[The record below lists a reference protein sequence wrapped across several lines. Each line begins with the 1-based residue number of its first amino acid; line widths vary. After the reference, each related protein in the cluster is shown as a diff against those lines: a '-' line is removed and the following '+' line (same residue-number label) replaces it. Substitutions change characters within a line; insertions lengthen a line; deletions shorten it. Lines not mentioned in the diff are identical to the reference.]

1 MSIKL
6 SELSKYDDNLLL
18 QVINSDIESELRGR
32 GYKYGWYKEDSYIG
46 YIYILINQA
55 FPNLVKLGYTD
66 NIESRLKTL
75 NSNSGLPD
83 PYTCYAYYKVKK
95 RLTDLQLH
103 DLIDILNPTLRHSK
117 NREFYEMSA
126 DVAYSILESISKIT
140 GTEEQLVNVQNQ
152 STQCIDSQASI
163 YNKKA
168 ERTTFKMLQIPI
180 GSQLVFTKDSNVIVK
195 TVDDVNNVEYK
206 GIRYAI
212 SALAMKLLDVK
223 SASGYMYFK
232 YNGELLID
240 IRRKLG
246 NINY

>member
-6 SELSKYDDNLLL
+6 SGLSKYDDNVLLD
-18 QVINSDIESELRGR
+18 VINSDIESELRSR

-46 YIYILINQA
+46 YIYILTNPA

-152 STQCIDSQASI
+152 STQNIDSQASI

-195 TVDDVNNVEYK
+195 TVDDINNVEYMGK
-206 GIRYAI
+206 QYTL
-212 SALAMKLLDVK
+212 SALAKILLGWT
-223 SASGYMYFK
+223 AAQGAQFFA
-232 YNGELLID
+232 YNGEILTS
-240 IRRKLG
+240 RRTRLG
-246 NINY
+246 F

>member
-6 SELSKYDDNLLL
+6 SGLSKYDDNVLLD
-18 QVINSDIESELRGR
+18 VINSDIESELRSR

-46 YIYILINQA
+46 YIYILTNPA
-55 FPNLVKLGYTD
+55 FPNLVKLGYID

-103 DLIDILNPTLRHSK
+103 DLIDILNPALRHSQ

-140 GTEEQLVNVQNQ
+140 GTEEQLVNIQNQ
-152 STQCIDSQASI
+152 STQNIDSQTQI

-168 ERTTFKMLQIPI
+168 ERTTFKMLKIPI
-180 GSQLVFTKDSNVIVK
+180 GSDLVFIKNNAVIVK
-195 TVDDVNNVEYK
+195 TVDDINTVEYN
-206 GIRYAI
+206 GRQYSI
-212 SALAMKLLDVK
+212 SRLVMELLNIQ
-223 SASGYMYFK
+223 SARGVQYFT
-232 YNGELLID
+232 YNGELLMD
-240 IRRKLG
+240 RRTRLG
-246 NINY
+246 F

>member
-6 SELSKYDDNLLL
+6 SELSKYDDNVLLDI
-18 QVINSDIESELRGR
+18 VNSDIESELRGR
-32 GYKYGWYKEDSYIG
+32 GYKCGWYKEDSYIG
-46 YIYILINQA
+46 YIYILTNPA

-66 NIESRLKTL
+66 NIESRIKTL

-83 PYTCYAYYKVKK
+83 PYSCYAYYKVKK

-126 DVAYSILESISKIT
+126 DEAYNILEIISKIT

-152 STQCIDSQASI
+152 STQNIDSQAQI
-163 YNKKA
+163 YSKKA

-180 GSQLVFTKDSNVIVK
+180 GSDLVFTKDSNVIVK
-195 TVDDVNNVEYK
+195 TVDDINTVEYN
-206 GIRYAI
+206 GVNYTI
-212 SALAMKLLDVK
+212 SRLVMELLK
-223 SASGYMYFK
+223 TQSARGVQYFT

-240 IRRKLG
+240 RRTRLG
-246 NINY
+246 F

>member
-1 MSIKL
+1 MIIKL
-6 SELSKYDDNLLL
+6 SGLSKYDDNVLLD
-18 QVINSDIESELRGR
+18 VINSDIESELRGR

-46 YIYILINQA
+46 YIYILINPA

-152 STQCIDSQASI
+152 STQNIDSQASI

-180 GSQLVFTKDSNVIVK
+180 GSQLVFTKDSNIIVK
-195 TVDDVNNVEYK
+195 TVDDINTVEYN
-206 GIRYAI
+206 GVNYSI
-212 SALAMKLLDVK
+212 SRLVMELLK
-223 SASGYMYFK
+223 MQSARGVQYFT
-232 YNGELLID
+232 YNGELLVD
-240 IRRKLG
+240 RRTRLG
-246 NINY
+246 Y

>member
-1 MSIKL
+1 MIIKL
-6 SELSKYDDNLLL
+6 SGLSKYDDNVLLD
-18 QVINSDIESELRGR
+18 VINSDIESELRGR

-46 YIYILINQA
+46 YIYILINPA

-103 DLIDILNPTLRHSK
+103 DLIDILNPALRHSQ

-152 STQCIDSQASI
+152 STQNIDSQASI

-195 TVDDVNNVEYK
+195 TVDDINNVEYMGK
-206 GIRYAI
+206 QYTL
-212 SALAMKLLDVK
+212 SALAKILLGWT
-223 SASGYMYFK
+223 AAQGTQFFA
-232 YNGELLID
+232 YNGEILTS
-240 IRRKLG
+240 RRTRLG
-246 NINY
+246 F

>member
-6 SELSKYDDNLLL
+6 SGLSKYDDNLLL
-18 QVINSDIESELRGR
+18 EVINSDIESELRGR

-46 YIYILINQA
+46 YIYILINPA

-103 DLIDILNPTLRHSK
+103 DLIDILNPALRHSQ

-168 ERTTFKMLQIPI
+168 ERTTFKMLKIPI

-195 TVDDVNNVEYK
+195 TVDDINNVEYMGK
-206 GIRYAI
+206 QYTL
-212 SALAMKLLDVK
+212 SALAKILLGWT
-223 SASGYMYFK
+223 AAQGAQFFA
-232 YNGELLID
+232 YNGEILTS
-240 IRRKLG
+240 RRTRLG
-246 NINY
+246 Y

>member
-1 MSIKL
+1 MIIKL
-6 SELSKYDDNLLL
+6 SELSKYDDNVLLD
-18 QVINSDIESELRGR
+18 VINSDIELELRGR
-32 GYKYGWYKEDSYIG
+32 GYKYGWYKEDSCIG
-46 YIYILINQA
+46 YIYILINPA

-103 DLIDILNPTLRHSK
+103 DLIDTLNPSLRHSQ

-126 DVAYSILESISKIT
+126 DVAYSILGSISKIT

-152 STQCIDSQASI
+152 SIQNIDSQAQI

-180 GSQLVFTKDSNVIVK
+180 GSDLVFTKNNAVIVK
-195 TVDDVNNVEYK
+195 TVDDINTVEYMGK
-206 GIRYAI
+206 QYTI
-212 SALAMKLLDVK
+212 SALAKILLGWT
-223 SASGYMYFK
+223 AAQGTQFFA
-232 YNGELLID
+232 YNGEILTS
-240 IRRKLG
+240 RRTRLG
-246 NINY
+246 F